1 MNAASCH
8 AYRLGAQSARAVR
21 ARRAIGDGDWI
32 AARGVA
38 HVFRAGVPVVAGGVV
53 GVDAGARE
61 AVPRRPAPAVREV
74 GRRCA
79 HALARPRALVSRSA
93 RQAVVAGRA
102 RGDGRVAA
110 RGVGAASAPVAGAR
124 VAVGVALVAGR
135 LRERRGGARSAH
147 GVSARI
153 REVQRGWVRVRHR
166 RGDARGAVT
175 DSVETTGVGK
185 VGRREAGISI
195 CDNCAYAAPQRGV
208 ADHLS
213 AAVRSLGSTSR
224 SVLKAG

>member
-1 MNAASCH
+1 M
-8 AYRLGAQSARAVR
+8 GAQSVRAVR

-32 AARGVA
+32 APRGVA
-38 HVFRAGVPVVAGGVV
+38 HVFRAGVSVVAGGVV

-79 HALARPRALVSRSA
+79 HALARCRALVSRSA

-110 RGVGAASAPVAGAR
+110 RGIGAASAPVAGAR

-175 DSVETTGVGK
+175 GSALNTVVRK
-185 VGRREAGISI
+185 VGSGIAAPRVG
-195 CDNCAYAAPQRGV
+195 DARVGAAPQ
-208 ADHLS
+208 
-213 AAVRSLGSTSR
+213 
-224 SVLKAG
+224 